1 VPTFKVVADLGLLN
15 SYAGLT
21 VPLIASATAT
31 FLFRQVFLTIPDEL
45 MEAARIDGAG
55 PMKFFRDML
64 IPLSRTNIAALFVIL
79 FIYGWNQYLWPLLV
93 TTDAR
98 FYTVVAGIKRMAHD
112 ALGHREWF
120 SWQDQHENVQ
130 YAAMP
135 IGDAIS
141 MVLVNKA
148 FEVAAEVAEIT
159 RFNPGMDIEEI
170 AEVLEAGGFEFQTT
184 SHLREVNGALMRL
197 KGAKRN
203 KTTGKYEA
211 PDAGEIF
218 AAVNESADEETAE
231 K

>member
-1 VPTFKVVADLGLLN
+1 MAESAKVSGVVAI
-15 SYAGLT
+15 STT
-21 VPLIASATAT
+21 VPPPHTGPARIKAIKVQLDRAAEEYAEAQKE
-31 FLFRQVFLTIPDEL
+31 FEVARVNFQ
-45 MEAARIDGAG
+45 AARE
-55 PMKFFRDML
+55 
-64 IPLSRTNIAALFVIL
+64 
-79 FIYGWNQYLWPLLV
+79 
-93 TTDAR
+93 R
-98 FYTVVAGIKRMAHD
+98 FAGIKRMAHD